1 MLPLITNNSLTGDRG
16 TQNNDQPDRRQPWQV
31 IDAMRQTTRGIRQ
44 LGKVLAEQAEGKKAF
59 HAVDAAG
66 NKVVGNDAGRPVLL
80 GDVYLREEYP
90 DADRVPTPR
99 VSGDQPR
106 DIFEAR
112 KHELQVVVDR
122 LLVARD
128 QVKSCRD
135 ADGTLFAER
144 IGVDYRACKTWL
156 DAIHSIAKDLA
167 VWEQA
172 DIKYNGRR
180 HDDDAQEDDVDED
193 VMEVGEDDLDDD
205 EL

>member
-1 MLPLITNNSLTGDRG
+1 MRAGRSCWATSTSARSTPTLTGCRRRG
-16 TQNNDQPDRRQPWQV
+16 PPATNPATFLR
-31 IDAMRQTTRGIRQ
+31 
-44 LGKVLAEQAEGKKAF
+44 LASTNSKWSSIACSS
-59 HAVDAAG
+59 
-66 NKVVGNDAGRPVLL
+66 P
-80 GDVYLREEYP
+80 
-90 DADRVPTPR
+90 
-99 VSGDQPR
+99 
-106 DIFEAR
+106 
-112 KHELQVVVDR
+112 
-122 LLVARD
+122 RD

-172 DIKYNGRR
+172 DIKYNGQR

-193 VMEVGEDDLDDD
+193 VMEDGEDDLDDD